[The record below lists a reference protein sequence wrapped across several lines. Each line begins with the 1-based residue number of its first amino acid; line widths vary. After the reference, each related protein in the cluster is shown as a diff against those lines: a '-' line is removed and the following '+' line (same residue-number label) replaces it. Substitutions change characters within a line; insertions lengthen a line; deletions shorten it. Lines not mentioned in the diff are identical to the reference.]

1 VPRAAV
7 AFAIGA
13 LLISAVT
20 ACGTIPQRPTRLE
33 PSSYGCM
40 TAVLRQRLPAN
51 LPDKRAHC
59 LASGLIARY
68 CSLPEAYLAGI
79 GKEVRDLLGGG
90 DAEWADWR
98 ADRVGIACSHRAA
111 DDDGL
116 VACCELQISG
126 RIAPLL
132 QSESRR

>member
-1 VPRAAV
+1 
-7 AFAIGA
+7 
-13 LLISAVT
+13 
-20 ACGTIPQRPTRLE
+20 
-33 PSSYGCM
+33 M
-40 TAVLRQRLPAN
+40 TAVLRQKLPAN

-79 GKEVRDLLGGG
+79 GKEIRDLLGRG

-98 ADRVGIACSHRAA
+98 ADRVGIACAHRAA

-126 RIAPLL
+126 RIASLHP
-132 QSESRR
+132 